1 MVIMKNQNL
10 LGHLLALIT
19 VFIWGVT
26 FISTKILL
34 KELTPVEILF
44 YRFIIAYV
52 VLFLIYPKI
61 QKKINF
67 REEMLFLSLGVTGV
81 TFYFLF
87 ENIALQ
93 FSLASNVSL
102 LISAAPILTAIVAH
116 FTVGDEKLSHRLI
129 EGFFV
134 AMAGIFL
141 VVFNGKLVLKLN
153 PIGDIL
159 AILAA
164 LVWAFYSVLL
174 KKIVPDWH
182 PVYVVR
188 KTFFYGL
195 LATVPW
201 LFWFKAD
208 LKVSHH
214 LGFPIVFNILF
225 LGLIASALC
234 YVMWNQSVKRIGVI
248 KSGNYIYLVPLI
260 TMITSILVLRE
271 KVNGLMI
278 LGGLLIFCGVYIAER
293 GFGFG
298 ERSKKVTQTSE
309 VPVHGK

>member
-1 MVIMKNQNL
+1 MKNQNL

-19 VFIWGVT
+19 VFIWGIT

-34 KELTPVEILF
+34 TELTPVEILF
-44 YRFIIAYV
+44 YRFIIAYI

-61 QKKINF
+61 QKSIKL
-67 REEMLFLSLGVTGV
+67 REELLFFGLGVTGV

-116 FTVGDEKLSHRLI
+116 FTVGDEKLSPRLI
-129 EGFFV
+129 EGFIV
-134 AMAGIFL
+134 AMAGIAL
-141 VVFNGKLVLKLN
+141 VVFNGKLVLQLN
-153 PIGDIL
+153 PVGDML

-164 LVWAFYSVLL
+164 LVWAIYSVLL
-174 KKIVPDWH
+174 KKIGPDWH

-195 LATVPW
+195 LTTVPW
-201 LFWFKAD
+201 LFWFKDD
-208 LKVSHH
+208 LKVGHH
-214 LGFPIVFNILF
+214 LGFPVVFNVLF

-234 YVMWNQSVKRIGVI
+234 YVMWNQSVKRIGVV
-248 KSGNYIYLVPLI
+248 KSGNYIYLVPLV
-260 TMITSILVLRE
+260 TMIASVLVLKE
-271 KVNGLMI
+271 KVNGWMI

-293 GFGFG
+293 GIGL
-298 ERSKKVTQTSE
+298 ERYFKKSSKTEQ
-309 VPVHGK
+309 VPLSGK